1 MKTLLKRRLQVRS
14 IQIVV
19 TSVVVL
25 LTACANNP
33 LLFWQKSEQPP
44 KESPAADEWVYRVG
58 PGDTLNIFVWRHED
72 LSTTAT
78 VRPDGRFSTALI
90 KEHIAT
96 GKTPPELAN
105 EIEELLS
112 EFVRDPLVT
121 VFVGGFVGEYYD
133 QVRVIGEA
141 TSPVALP
148 YRRGMTA
155 LDLMIATGGLTEF
168 AAGNRTVLVRYSGG
182 GEKEYNLRLDDL
194 IRDGDITAN
203 VDIEPGDIII
213 IPEAWF

>member
-1 MKTLLKRRLQVRS
+1 MKEKLNNKVGLQLFRLG
-14 IQIVV
+14 
-19 TSVVVL
+19 VL
-25 LTACANNP
+25 CGALSLIGCANNP
-33 LLFWQKSEQPP
+33 LLFWQKAEQPP
-44 KESPAADEWVYRVG
+44 KESSAADDWVYRVG
-58 PGDTLNIFVWRHED
+58 PGDTLNIFVWRHQD

-96 GKTPPELAN
+96 GKTPPELAQ

-141 TSPVALP
+141 ASPLALP

-168 AAGNRTVLVRYSGG
+168 AAGNKTVLVRYSEG
-182 GEKEYNLRLDDL
+182 GEREYNLRLDDL
-194 IRDGDITAN
+194 IRDGDISAN